1 LLAGGAILL
10 GILTVVLFTILISKD
25 YWNAQKYRE
34 QLEKEKRYSEF
45 LLKSREQLISTV
57 SHDLRTP
64 LTTIGGYSELMEQ
77 SGLSGKQLNYLQN
90 VRSASN
96 YVEKLVNEL
105 LDYSKLEAG
114 KIKLEK
120 VPFVLSDLIRETSLH
135 FK

>member
-1 LLAGGAILL
+1 ELQIFRTDLELTQKMRNVITGFEREMIQNAYLDNYRQEQILKRSSLLAGGAILL

-77 SGLSGKQLNYLQN
+77 SGLSGKQLNYLQ
-90 VRSASN
+90 
-96 YVEKLVNEL
+96 
-105 LDYSKLEAG
+105 
-114 KIKLEK
+114 
-120 VPFVLSDLIRETSLH
+120 
-135 FK
+135 